1 MLDIIPTTEGQAA
14 SGYPA
19 RNEYTAAA
27 GVHSLREWSP
37 CYSFS
42 SYNMYYTFLDNIE
55 HFEMYKKMYK
65 YVIVRS
71 PQTSLCVVTFMS
83 LAEAQP

>member
-27 GVHSLREWSP
+27 GVHSLLEWSP

-55 HFEMYKKMYK
+55 HFEMYKKCINMLLSGLRRHLF
-65 YVIVRS
+65 V
-71 PQTSLCVVTFMS
+71 L
-83 LAEAQP
+83 

>member
-27 GVHSLREWSP
+27 GVHSLLEWSP

-55 HFEMYKKMYK
+55 HFEMYK